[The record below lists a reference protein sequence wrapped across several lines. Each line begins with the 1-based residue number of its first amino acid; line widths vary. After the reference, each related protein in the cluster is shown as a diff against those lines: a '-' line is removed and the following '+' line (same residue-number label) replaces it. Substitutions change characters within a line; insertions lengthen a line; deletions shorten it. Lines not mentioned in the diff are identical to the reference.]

1 MISARSN
8 DSKAKMMRFFGDPSI
23 PLVSGVGSSSKV
35 AKFLLGIPVQ
45 AATTSATT
53 QGQSS
58 QRTSSTIDSDSLEE
72 TGSEESRHGHLYA
85 METSLLS
92 ENGTLAREGDSSIM
106 SFSTT
111 RRHET
116 PLYLPRQSRS
126 DLEASEMSSTT
137 AIVRNAESDL
147 GSILVGPWD
156 RNISLSSIHT
166 DSLVRIPSTD
176 SMEADP
182 NLMFVRPLPS
192 LTANI
197 HSSVRKLS
205 RVLGPDANLDVSIRE
220 IKACTHLYE
229 GLLLLLE
236 SRLPLCYFLLFL
248 IHEQRGFEELFFVS
262 DVLAFEQTLFLSTQA
277 QVEKSQTIFA
287 KYFTSPTTK
296 NRLNTMTVPASL
308 LRLVIAGIQNGARS
322 CFAPVQSRAFCDL
335 AYQLAKFKQSAL
347 WNTMD
352 SDIGSCMIPTASL
365 TEKVKV
371 LLRGAITEAQGFDSY
386 ASLCG
391 ISTTEFK
398 LRLTQAAVEFV
409 TERFQ

>member
-1 MISARSN
+1 MICARSN

-85 METSLLS
+85 LETSLLS

-111 RRHET
+111 RRHEA
-116 PLYLPRQSRS
+116 PFFLPRQSQS
-126 DLEASEMSSTT
+126 DLEASECHPQLLLFETL
-137 AIVRNAESDL
+137 NL
-147 GSILVGPWD
+147 
-156 RNISLSSIHT
+156 ISEAYW
-166 DSLVRIPSTD
+166 IPSTD

-229 GLLLLLE
+229 RLLLLLE

-262 DVLAFEQTLFLSTQA
+262 DVLAFEQTLFLSTQS

-352 SDIGSCMIPTASL
+352 SDIGLCMIPTAGL